1 MDTKDLA
8 EILAT
13 SFAIGMVLFYGG
25 VAVVQII
32 KDKLNGDSWKTIAK
46 RYL

>member
-1 MDTKDLA
+1 MNSKELA

-13 SFAIGMVLFYGG
+13 SFAVGMVLFYGG
-25 VAVVQII
+25 IAVVQIV
-32 KDKLNGDSWKTIAK
+32 KAKLNGDSWKTIAK

>member
-1 MDTKDLA
+1 MNTKDLA
-8 EILAT
+8 EILTT

-25 VAVVQII
+25 VAVAQII

>member
-1 MDTKDLA
+1 MNSKELA
-8 EILAT
+8 EILAA
-13 SFAIGMVLFYGG
+13 SFAIGMVIFYGG